1 MPNQRIHSLFLSA
14 WYPNRDDAMS
24 GLFVR
29 KHADAVSRFCKV
41 TVLYVHADEQLT
53 RREVRFE
60 NYNAVH
66 EVYVYYPTGKGLVR
80 LFWKPLQF
88 IAAYLVGIRKVFSR
102 YGRPHIVHVNVLTRT
117 ALPALYLKLT
127 RGIPYVITE
136 HWSRYLPTRNSYHGW
151 LRKWLTRKVVRYA
164 SALMPVS
171 KSLSEAM
178 YDHRI
183 SNSNTMI
190 VNNVV
195 DDFFFDSIQSST
207 ITDRIKHI
215 LHISCFD
222 DEPKNISGML
232 RVIAQLYK
240 ERSDFRL
247 TLAGTGKD
255 IDKIKL
261 LAEELSITPIL
272 TFTGELMPMEI
283 ATLIR
288 SADFTILFSNN
299 ENAPVVISESLA
311 CGKPVV
317 ATRVGG
323 IPEMVDELNGLL
335 VDAGDEPTLK
345 GALHSMLDKY
355 NEYSVPLIQERAK
368 EKYSY
373 SRVGEAI
380 NNIYMKVLV

>member
-1 MPNQRIHSLFLSA
+1 
-14 WYPNRDDAMS
+14 
-24 GLFVR
+24 
-29 KHADAVSRFCKV
+29 
-41 TVLYVHADEQLT
+41 
-53 RREVRFE
+53 
-60 NYNAVH
+60 
-66 EVYVYYPTGKGLVR
+66 
-80 LFWKPLQF
+80 
-88 IAAYLVGIRKVFSR
+88 
-102 YGRPHIVHVNVLTRT
+102 
-117 ALPALYLKLT
+117 
-127 RGIPYVITE
+127 
-136 HWSRYLPTRNSYHGW
+136 
-151 LRKWLTRKVVRYA
+151 
-164 SALMPVS
+164 
-171 KSLSEAM
+171 
-178 YDHRI
+178 
-183 SNSNTMI
+183 
-190 VNNVV
+190 
-195 DDFFFDSIQSST
+195 
-207 ITDRIKHI
+207 
-215 LHISCFD
+215 
-222 DEPKNISGML
+222 ML

-335 VDAGDEPTLK
+335 VDASDEPALK

-368 EKYSY
+368 EIYSY

-380 NNIYMKVLV
+380 NNIYMKVLA